1 MASKVYATEEV
12 ELFSGKKIALRP
24 LKISV
29 LRKFMKEFDNMTDT
43 DVLSDN
49 GKSLDVL
56 MDCVQIA
63 FLQFAPDLAEDREAL
78 EDELDI
84 KTIYKIIEVGAGI
97 KLDNDDPNPQ
107 AAVQDGTN

>member
-29 LRKFMKEFDNMTDT
+29 LRKFMKEFDNMSDT
-43 DVLSDN
+43 SVLSDN

-63 FLQFAPDLAEDREAL
+63 FLQYAPDLAEDREAL